1 MPPWLSVQIGQ
12 TAVFS
17 ADDRMIGGAPPWD
30 FYKLYRN
37 PAKQFLNIIAISGE
51 NVKLVKIGAI
61 FLTDLWKSSKAA
73 ELRGFFD
80 TSPQILHIPANRNRK
95 IFCDGIQNAQIV
107 QTV

>member
-1 MPPWLSVQIGQ
+1 
-12 TAVFS
+12 
-17 ADDRMIGGAPPWD
+17 MIGGAPPWE

-61 FLTDLWKSSKAA
+61 FLTNLWKSSKAA
-73 ELRGFFD
+73 KLRGF
-80 TSPQILHIPANRNRK
+80 SNALPQILHIPANRNRK
-95 IFCDGIQNAQIV
+95 IFYDGIQNTQIV

>member
-1 MPPWLSVQIGQ
+1 MQIGQ

-17 ADDRMIGGAPPWD
+17 ADDRMIGGAPPWE

-61 FLTDLWKSSKAA
+61 FFDRFVKIVKSGGIAWFFRHFATD
-73 ELRGFFD
+73 
-80 TSPQILHIPANRNRK
+80 PAHTCKQKQKN
-95 IFCDGIQNAQIV
+95 FL
-107 QTV
+107 